1 MLISLQLF
9 MAALTCV
16 LCFSQLTKACDR
28 NLIEN
33 KEEFSV
39 KKELEDLHFVVHTTS
54 QHICRMCLRSL
65 QQRRNHKKKLVEDL
79 DNNLLRQYREKA
91 GQVGLAI
98 KTKAT
103 AKRSLSFNKSDD
115 PSSFVSEHGE
125 YENTIESW
133 CATSEQS
140 RPTSTSTP
148 CSTKQ
153 LRHEVESPHSRHI
166 PSSAQAIPQPAKAI
180 PPSARAIPP
189 SAQDIP
195 TASPAVPMA
204 AQGIPPS
211 ARAIPPSA
219 QAIPPSAQAIP
230 PSAQAIPPSAQAIPP
245 SAQAIPPSAQA
256 IPPSA
261 QAIPPSAQAI
271 PPSAQ
276 AIPPSAQDIPTASQ
290 AVPMAAQE
298 IPPAVQPDTQ
308 PTIVSVTVQWR
319 SRTSSRI
326 LPHDLQSLGKMLC
339 RGTYLQVARA
349 AWRCAKVREHIILL
363 FLKEIYRECAAMC
376 SRKSPS
382 ILRKTSKEDIVNFSL
397 TKLDNELR
405 ERTHLLRS
413 VLMAASIRK
422 SSLERSNLYWM
433 PAVCMASSICLKN
446 RSPHMTVVQLLNTI
460 FIQHSGLMVCCIL
473 NESFLAIE

>member
-1 MLISLQLF
+1 MKI
-9 MAALTCV
+9 
-16 LCFSQLTKACDR
+16 
-28 NLIEN
+28 
-33 KEEFSV
+33 
-39 KKELEDLHFVVHTTS
+39 
-54 QHICRMCLRSL
+54 
-65 QQRRNHKKKLVEDL
+65 
-79 DNNLLRQYREKA
+79 
-91 GQVGLAI
+91 
-98 KTKAT
+98 
-103 AKRSLSFNKSDD
+103 
-115 PSSFVSEHGE
+115 
-125 YENTIESW
+125 
-133 CATSEQS
+133 
-140 RPTSTSTP
+140 
-148 CSTKQ
+148 Q
-153 LRHEVESPHSRHI
+153 LRVGVPRVTNFVEVESPHSRDI
-166 PSSAQAIPQPAKAI
+166 PSAQAIPLPGKAI
-180 PPSARAIPP
+180 PRSARAIP
-189 SAQDIP
+189 
-195 TASPAVPMA
+195 TASQAVPMA
-204 AQGIPPS
+204 
-211 ARAIPPSA
+211 A

-261 QAIPPSAQAI
+261 QAIPPSAQVIPPSAQAIPPSAQAIPPSAQAI

-290 AVPMAAQE
+290 AVQMAAQE

-319 SRTSSRI
+319 SRTSSRT

-349 AWRCAKVREHIILL
+349 AWRCAKVRERIILL
-363 FLKEIYRECAAMC
+363 FLKEINRECKAMC

-382 ILRKTSKEDIVNFSL
+382 ILPKTGKEDIVNFLL

-405 ERTHLLRS
+405 ERTPLLRS

-422 SSLERSNLYWM
+422 SSIERSNLYWM
-433 PAVCMASSICLKN
+433 PAVCMASSICLKK

-473 NESFLAIE
+473 N